1 MIERDV
7 LGQVRRELALA
18 SERLGGAKQPDLVKV
33 MFMLGNPDHEHL
45 MKIAGGYYGMGGGS
59 EWLYLLAW
67 PSEEVIGRIGALA
80 VHEFHHLVRFAN
92 VVWDPVAVTVGE
104 HVVAEGLAEAFV
116 RELLG
121 PEAMGPWSSMVTG
134 PEYERAH
141 ELIMADFDLA
151 GMQHTPAYVLG
162 DSATRNFGGE
172 PRGIPDM
179 AGYAVGLNLVEPRP
193 GRHRAE
199 RGGGDR
205 AARGRAHAARGRAPV
220 TGQLGETKPDSYAAI
235 TAWVRSRAP
244 SLASTLPTCVLT
256 VSGLTTSSAAI
267 SGFDRPLVISRST
280 SPSRPVSRS
289 MPGTRAG
296 EAPWRPARARIAAGN
311 SSDSPVATSRTAR
324 TRSSGLARLSR
335 KPLAPA
341 RRAS

>member
-1 MIERDV
+1 MEILVEDTLTAMADLLEQPLERRPDAVREIMAPTRSSIPMPGDIVDIHHNGGGFRADADDPRYLPAVRRMIERDV

-179 AGYAVGLNLVEPRP
+179 AGYAVGLNLVD
-193 GRHRAE
+193 RALAATGLSAAE
-199 RGGGDR
+199 ATVLPAAELMRRGG
-205 AARGRAHAARGRAPV
+205 
-220 TGQLGETKPDSYAAI
+220 
-235 TAWVRSRAP
+235 VRP
-244 SLASTLPTCVLT
+244 
-256 VSGLTTSSAAI
+256 
-267 SGFDRPLVISRST
+267 
-280 SPSRPVSRS
+280 
-289 MPGTRAG
+289 
-296 EAPWRPARARIAAGN
+296 
-311 SSDSPVATSRTAR
+311 
-324 TRSSGLARLSR
+324 
-335 KPLAPA
+335 
-341 RRAS
+341 